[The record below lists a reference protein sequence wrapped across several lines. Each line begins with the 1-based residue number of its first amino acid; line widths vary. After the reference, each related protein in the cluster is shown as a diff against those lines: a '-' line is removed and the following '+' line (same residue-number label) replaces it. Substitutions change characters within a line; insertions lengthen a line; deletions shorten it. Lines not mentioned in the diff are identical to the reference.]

1 MSTPYPGV
9 LYPRLGGPVLYP
21 ALFRS
26 YTDDVITYG
35 FIVSFMIVC
44 ISFLLP
50 YVSYWRPQK
59 KVEAI
64 KYLGV
69 FISMYIWCVIM
80 ICNFGKEWQRGTI
93 VTTAPYKANNDG
105 HILAEIGVHVGF
117 RGVNVTLIGLPIN
130 QLNETIN
137 YNEQWT
143 WEWQQGVEGHGP
155 PPYSSRIAR
164 EFQDSTARG
173 VPYPILWA
181 AEWWVLEGEEVHW
194 GRFARVGGWYCHI
207 LEWIALVSWAL
218 MNVVFLMRARY
229 GAIMLTATGIIMI
242 LVNIVYSG
250 MYNMNYNQLV
260 IPYESGNIT
269 LSYGWCYYLNLF
281 TGIGCILGGMAIIL
295 LEKFPLAQPF
305 FFVEKTN
312 LVTSTLAKPPKV
324 DNDSEPEEMKEEMI
338 DIKDGEEDG
347 ESSDEEEE
355 MNKRSSD
362 ETDNNMKTDGKKKEK
377 RRVTISADQGG
388 EEE

>member
-21 ALFRS
+21 ALFRG
-26 YTDDVITYG
+26 YTDDVTTYA

-80 ICNFGKEWQRGTI
+80 ICNFGKEWQRGTV
-93 VTTAPYKANNDG
+93 VTNTPYKANNPG
-105 HILAEIGVHVGF
+105 HILAEVGVHLGF
-117 RGVNVTLIGLPIN
+117 RGVNVTLIGLPVN

-137 YNEQWT
+137 YNEQWS
-143 WEWQQGVEGHGP
+143 WEWQQGIEGHGP
-155 PPYSSRIAR
+155 PPYFGRIQR
-164 EFQDSTARG
+164 EFQDATARG

-181 AEWWVLEGEEVHW
+181 AEWWTWEGEEIHW
-194 GRFARVGGWYCHI
+194 GRFARVSGWYCHI
-207 LEWIALVSWAL
+207 LLWIALVSWFL
-218 MNVVFLMRARY
+218 MNVLFLMRARY
-229 GAIMLTATGIIMI
+229 GAIMLTATGVIMI
-242 LVNIVYSG
+242 LTNIVYSG

-260 IPYESGNIT
+260 IRYENGNIT

-281 TGIGCILGGMAIIL
+281 TGIGCVAGGIAIIL

-312 LVTSTLAKPPKV
+312 LVTSSIKPPKV

-338 DIKDGEEDG
+338 DIKDGEED
-347 ESSDEEEE
+347 SDEDE

-362 ETDNNMKTDGKKKEK
+362 ETDNNMKADGKMASTKKEK
-377 RRVTISADQGG
+377 RRVTISAENG